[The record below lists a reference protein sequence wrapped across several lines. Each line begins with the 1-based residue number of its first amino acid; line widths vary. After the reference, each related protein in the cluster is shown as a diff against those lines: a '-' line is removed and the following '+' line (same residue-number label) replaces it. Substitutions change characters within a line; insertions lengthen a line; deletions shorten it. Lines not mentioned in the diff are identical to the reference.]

1 MKIYVEKVLDEVV
14 YFSTDYGNA
23 KGIWKG
29 NNRPIDKVYYVEMD
43 IDMLCD
49 YESFVLCDT
58 KEYHIEMVDGNIQIT
73 LLLLEY
79 EEDGCATFQFG
90 DTIIEIETNFD
101 ERFYALKNCYL
112 TINVE
117 KMNKLATTTSSGGLL
132 SALQRAI
139 VTARPK
145 GRYRKH
151 LHWSATKRYFL
162 NLLFL
167 ILLPALLY
175 IFELLHQ

>member
-1 MKIYVEKVLDEVV
+1 MNTNSANSAYEKSEKTVDK
-14 YFSTDYGNA
+14 YIKA
-23 KGIWKG
+23 K
-29 NNRPIDKVYYVEMD
+29 
-43 IDMLCD
+43 
-49 YESFVLCDT
+49 
-58 KEYHIEMVDGNIQIT
+58 
-73 LLLLEY
+73 
-79 EEDGCATFQFG
+79 
-90 DTIIEIETNFD
+90 
-101 ERFYALKNCYL
+101 L
-112 TINVE
+112 T
-117 KMNKLATTTSSGGLL
+117 TTTSSGGLL

>member
-1 MKIYVEKVLDEVV
+1 MNTEMQL
-14 YFSTDYGNA
+14 FSISRKNKPEYEHGVA
-23 KGIWKG
+23 H
-29 NNRPIDKVYYVEMD
+29 KVYENKLNQDFHADAINQKWCTDFSY
-43 IDMLCD
+43 L
-49 YESFVLCDT
+49 FLT
-58 KEYHIEMVDGNIQIT
+58 DGSKRYNCTILDLQDRSVIASITDRNIT
-73 LLLLEY
+73 SDL
-79 EEDGCATFQFG
+79 AKRTS
-90 DTIIEIETNFD
+90 
-101 ERFYALKNCYL
+101 
-112 TINVE
+112 E
-117 KMNKLATTTSSGGLL
+117 KAKLATTTSSGGLL